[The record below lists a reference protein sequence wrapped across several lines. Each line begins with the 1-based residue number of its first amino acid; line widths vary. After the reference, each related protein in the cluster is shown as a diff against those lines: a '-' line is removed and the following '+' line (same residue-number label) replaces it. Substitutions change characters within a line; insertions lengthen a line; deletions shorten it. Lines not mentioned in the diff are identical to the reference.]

1 MELLLLSNSM
11 NHGETMYAHAAEA
24 FAEVAAGDT
33 VTFVPFALADW
44 DDYADRA
51 IAAFASFGVQ
61 AISAHRAAAPD
72 RAILDAD
79 VVMMG
84 GGNTFRL
91 LDSLYGLG
99 VVDGLSEHVRDGATR
114 YLGASAGTNVACPSI
129 RTTND
134 MPICLPP
141 SFTALGLVPF
151 QINLHYVD
159 TDPTTT
165 HMGETREERIAEFLE
180 ENHCP
185 VLAMYE
191 GTWLRVSGDEANVEG
206 AARLF
211 EREGREAFAD
221 GVDVS
226 HLLDLTP
233 IFDGGR
239 RPRPGV
245 DGGGPSHLTLV
256 PRPSSGLP
264 VGGAD
269 DRVE

>member
-1 MELLLLSNSM
+1 MELLLLSNSC
-11 NHGETMYAHAAEA
+11 NYGEAMYSHAASR
-24 FAEVAAGDT
+24 FVEVVGDAR

-44 DDYADRA
+44 DEYADRA
-51 IAAFASFGVQ
+51 IAAFAAFGIEAVT
-61 AISAHRAAAPD
+61 AHRSPSPA

-99 VVDGLSEHVRDGATR
+99 VIDRLGRHVREGTTR

-159 TDPTTT
+159 TDPAST
-165 HMGETREERIAEFLE
+165 HMGETRDERIEEFLE

-191 GTWLRVSGDEANVEG
+191 GTWLRVSDDEATVEG
-206 AARLF
+206 PARLF
-211 EREGREAFAD
+211 EREGCEDFAD

-226 HLLDLTP
+226 QLLDLTP
-233 IFDGGR
+233 VFDGGR
-239 RPRPGV
+239 RPRPDASV
-245 DGGGPSHLTLV
+245 
-256 PRPSSGLP
+256 
-264 VGGAD
+264 AD
-269 DRVE
+269 ATH